1 MPTDT
6 GIVPVNYRA
15 SMGAN
20 FYWTKTHGAYKRH
33 LVQKIERVLS
43 NRFTIALLGRVELW
57 YTSCA
62 DSGNNI
68 LATQLAVVR
77 RCQAGLGGVLLIFQQ
92 NMKIEKTLI
101 KRPI

>member
-62 DSGNNI
+62 DSGNITFLPLN
-68 LATQLAVVR
+68 LPSSDGVR
-77 RCQAGLGGVLLIFQQ
+77 LG
-92 NMKIEKTLI
+92 
-101 KRPI
+101 